1 MRIIIVGGGLIG
13 LACAWRLRS
22 AGHQVTVLDAAPQAR
37 AASWAAGGMLAPH
50 HEALNHPE
58 HHDHDL
64 WRLGCRSLAR
74 WRDFA
79 AELGGSALIDHRE
92 GGGVVPLRSPAVDA
106 AAGRL
111 AKAGVAVRVLTA
123 AELAEREPALA
134 EVPSGGW
141 WLPGGQVDPRR
152 CLERLTALGAD
163 RGVTMRQAA
172 VRGLHPGRVLLA
184 DGTSLESDQV
194 VLASGAWTPALAALA
209 GIGLPGEP
217 VKGQMLRFAV
227 PDGLLAHFVHAPG
240 TYLIPRAGQG
250 VVVGATME
258 QAGFDQHD
266 DPDAVARL
274 AAGARA
280 LAPALAGA
288 AVAEC
293 WTGLRPRLL
302 HGRPVLARLVPGLV
316 LATGHFRNGILLAP
330 ATADA
335 VLGLVEGRGDALVD
349 CFAMPAEPDVAP
361 VRIMG

>member
-1 MRIIIVGGGLIG
+1 MRLTIVGGGLIG

-74 WRDFA
+74 WRDLA
-79 AELGGSALIDHRE
+79 AELGGSTLIDHRE
-92 GGGVVPLRSPAVDA
+92 GGGEVPLRSPAVDA
-106 AAGRL
+106 AAARL
-111 AKAGVAVRVLTA
+111 AAAGVAVRALTA
-123 AELAEREPALA
+123 AELADREPALA
-134 EVPSGGW
+134 AVPGGGW

-152 CLERLTALGAD
+152 CLERLAALCVAQ
-163 RGVTMRQAA
+163 GVAVRQAA
-172 VRGLHPGRVLLA
+172 VHGLQPGRVALA

-209 GIGLPGEP
+209 GIDLRGEP

-258 QAGFDQHD
+258 QAGFDQRD
-266 DPDAVARL
+266 DPAAIARL
-274 AAGARA
+274 AAGAQA
-280 LAPALAGA
+280 LVPALAGA
-288 AVAEC
+288 AIAER
-293 WTGLRPRLL
+293 WTGLRPRLR
-302 HGRPVLARLVPGLV
+302 HGRPVLARLAPGLV

-335 VLGLVEGRGDALVD
+335 VLGLVEGRSDALVD
-349 CFAMPAEPDVAP
+349 CFAMPAEPGVAP
-361 VRIMG
+361 ERIMG